1 MRLELT
7 RRTELALRALK
18 TLDGVRRRVKGA
30 ELAESVGST
39 PAFIAQVVAP
49 LVDRGWVDSAP
60 GPLGGYRSNDRFDDI
75 SLLELIE
82 VMEGATDAGECV
94 LVDRLCQA
102 DEPCAL
108 HEPWTRARSALM
120 AELSTTSIFDVGSRS
135 RPRRSSC

>member
-7 RRTELALRALK
+7 RRTDLALQALQ
-18 TLDGVRRRVKGA
+18 TLDGARRRVKGA

-49 LVDRGWVDSAP
+49 LVDQGWVDSAP
-60 GPLGGYRSNDRFDDI
+60 GPLGGYRSDCRLDDI

-82 VMEGATDAGECV
+82 AMEGATDTGECV
-94 LVDRLCQA
+94 LVDRPCLA

-120 AELSTTSIFDVGSRS
+120 AELATTSISDVGRRS
-135 RPRRSSC
+135 RKQ

>member
-7 RRTELALRALK
+7 RRTELALQALQ
-18 TLDGVRRRVKGA
+18 TLEGARRRVKGA

-49 LVDRGWVDSAP
+49 LVDRGWLESAP
-60 GPLGGYRSNDRFDDI
+60 GPLGGYRLDGRLDDI

-82 VMEGATDAGECV
+82 VMEGPTDTGECV
-94 LVDRLCQA
+94 LVDRLCRA

-120 AELSTTSIFDVGSRS
+120 AELSTTSVSDVGSRS
-135 RPRRSSC
+135 RKRRTSC